1 MNGIKAFTLIELL
14 VSVVLTG
21 IMSFFLYGMVTYS
34 YSNFIKLSSH
44 SGNFDDIKNFIFSL
58 RNSVM
63 YINSIEST
71 GKSFKL
77 VRYGIYHGSNVKI
90 VEEYKFLD
98 DNRFESSTFAR
109 AVDLETIPESSYP
122 SKRGELY
129 KYTTI
134 YEISGAKKI
143 AFQTKVST
151 CIRKIF
157 YFYDSGMNRLDMYV
171 IYDDVVGGVI
181 GQNETYVTK
190 GQWLCYTIR
199 NKLLSY

>member
-1 MNGIKAFTLIELL
+1 MNGIKAFTLFELL

-34 YSNFIKLSSH
+34 YSNFIRLSSH

-63 YINSIEST
+63 YVNSIESS

-77 VRYGIYHGSNVKI
+77 TRYGLYHGANVKI

-98 DNRFESSTFAR
+98 DNRFESSTLAR
-109 AVDLETIPESSYP
+109 AVDLETIPKGSYP
-122 SKRGELY
+122 NNRGELY
-129 KYTTI
+129 KYTSI
-134 YEISGAKKI
+134 YEMSGAKKI

-151 CIRKIF
+151 CIRKIY
-157 YFYDSGMNRLDMYV
+157 YFYDAGMNRLDLYV
-171 IYDDVVGGVI
+171 IYDDVVGAVI
-181 GQNETYVTK
+181 GQNETYIKK
-190 GQWLCYTIR
+190 GQWLCYSLK